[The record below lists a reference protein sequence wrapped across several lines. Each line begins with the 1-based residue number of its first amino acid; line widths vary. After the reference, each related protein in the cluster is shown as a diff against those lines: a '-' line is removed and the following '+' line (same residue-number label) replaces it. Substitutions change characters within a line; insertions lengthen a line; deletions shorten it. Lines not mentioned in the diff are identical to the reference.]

1 MNRISTNMMNDD
13 MQYQL
18 RNREAMLN
26 DMQNKIA
33 SQRRILNLRDDPA
46 AAANSTRYQSYL
58 ARLSRYTQNI
68 QSAMDKHQTAEG
80 YMREAVDIMQR
91 VRELAVQGANG
102 TYTKDDLQNMGQEVN
117 QLLGELVK
125 IGNARSPDGT
135 MIFAGL
141 STRSQPFRMVSG
153 NVPGADGQVATNIE
167 YVGDIGHNRT
177 DISDVAT
184 ANLNFPGNQVFWAE
198 HQQIIP
204 SVNATS
210 YVVQQDSTIYI
221 DNVPIDLKAG
231 DNVYAIMQKIND
243 SAAAVKASLDPVS
256 SAMVLQSTTP
266 HQIWLEDG
274 PGGTVLK
281 DLGIVNSTNGNPP
294 HNIANGTRVYGGSL
308 FDMVMRL
315 RDALYSGNTLD
326 VGGSALR
333 GIDSGLN
340 NLLSNLGRL
349 GAESERLDL
358 TLKRTESEI
367 PDVTGQN
374 SHLVDLDMTKA
385 ITDLRML
392 EYTHQAALQTAARIL
407 PPTLLD
413 FMR

>member
-33 SQRRILNLRDDPA
+33 SQRRILNLKDDPA

-58 ARLSRYTQNI
+58 TRLSRYADNI
-68 QSAMDKHQTAEG
+68 QAAMDKHQTAEG
-80 YMREAVDIMQR
+80 YMREAVDITQR

-102 TYTKDDLQNMGQEVN
+102 TYSKSDLQNMGQEVN

-125 IGNARSPDGT
+125 VGNSRAPDGT
-135 MIFAGL
+135 AIFAGL
-141 STRSQPFRMVSG
+141 ANRSEPFRVITG
-153 NVPGADGQVATNIE
+153 NVPGADGQVATGIQ

-184 ANLNFPGNQVFWAE
+184 ANLNFPGNKVFWAE

-204 SVNATS
+204 SINATG
-210 YVVQQDSTIYI
+210 YTVQKDSTFYI
-221 DNVPIDLKAG
+221 DNVPIDVKTG
-231 DNVYAIMQKIND
+231 DNVYAVMQKIND

-256 SAMVLQSTTP
+256 NAMVLQSTTP
-266 HQIWLEDG
+266 HQIWLEDA
-274 PGGTVLK
+274 PGATVLK
-281 DLGIVNSTNGNPP
+281 DLGLVNSTNGNPP
-294 HNIANGTRVYGGSL
+294 HNVATDARIYGGSL
-308 FDMVMRL
+308 FDMVVRL
-315 RDALYSGNTLD
+315 RDALYSGNSLD

-340 NLLSNLGRL
+340 NLLSNLGKL

>member
-33 SQRRILNLRDDPA
+33 SQRRILNLSDDPA
-46 AAANSTRYQSYL
+46 AAANSTRLQSYL
-58 ARLSRYTQNI
+58 ARLSRYTTNI
-68 QSAMDKHQTAEG
+68 QTALDRHQTAEG

-102 TYTKDDLQNMGQEVN
+102 TYTKGDLQNMGQEVN

-125 IGNARSPDGT
+125 IGNSRAPDGT

-141 STRSQPFRMVSG
+141 DTRSEPFRTIDG
-153 NVPGADGQVATNIE
+153 NVPGAEGQVITDVQ

-177 DISDVAT
+177 DISDVAS
-184 ANLNFPGNQVFWAE
+184 ANLNFPGNRVFWAE

-204 SVNATS
+204 SVDATS
-210 YVVQQDSTIYI
+210 YVVQKDSTMYI
-221 DNVPIDLKAG
+221 DNVPIDLKTG
-231 DNVYAIMQKIND
+231 DNVYAIMQKINS

-256 SAMVLQSTTP
+256 NAMVLQSTTP

-274 PGGTVLK
+274 PNSTVLK
-281 DLGIVNSTNGNPP
+281 DLGIVNSVNGNPP
-294 HNIANGTRVYGGSL
+294 HNLASDTRVFGGSL
-308 FDMVMRL
+308 FEMVSRL
-315 RDALYSGNTLD
+315 RDSLYSGNTLD
-326 VGGSALR
+326 VGGSDLR
-333 GIDSGLN
+333 GIDSGLH
-340 NLLSNLGRL
+340 NLLAGVGRL

-392 EYTHQAALQTAARIL
+392 EYTHQAAIQTAARIL

>member
-1 MNRISTNMMNDD
+1 MERISTNMMNDD

-33 SQRRILNLRDDPA
+33 SQRRILNPRDDPA

-58 ARLSRYTQNI
+58 VRLSRYANNI
-68 QSAMDKHQTAEG
+68 QYAMDKHQTAEG
-80 YMREAVDIMQR
+80 YMRESVDILQR
-91 VRELAVQGANG
+91 IRELAVQGANG
-102 TYTKDDLQNMGQEVN
+102 TYAKSDLQNMGQEVN

-125 IGNARSPDGT
+125 VANSRSPDGT
-135 MIFAGL
+135 TIFAGL
-141 STRSQPFRMVSG
+141 LTRNEPFRAVNG
-153 NVPGADGQVATNIE
+153 NVPGADGQVITNVQ
-167 YVGDIGHNRT
+167 YVGDIGHNNT

-184 ANLNFPGNQVFWAE
+184 ANVNFPGNRVFWAE
-198 HQQIIP
+198 QQQIIP
-204 SVNATS
+204 SVNATG
-210 YVVQQDSTIYI
+210 YVVQQDSTIYL
-221 DNVPIDLKAG
+221 DNVPVELKAG

-256 SAMVLQSTTP
+256 NAMVLQSTTP

-274 PGGTVLK
+274 PNSSVLK
-281 DLGIVNSTNGNPP
+281 DLGIANATNGNPP
-294 HNIANGTRVYGGSL
+294 RNVATDARVYGGSL
-308 FDMVMRL
+308 FDMVIRL

-333 GIDSGLN
+333 GIDDGLH
-340 NLLSNLGRL
+340 NLLGNLGRL

-358 TLKRTESEI
+358 TLKRTEAEI